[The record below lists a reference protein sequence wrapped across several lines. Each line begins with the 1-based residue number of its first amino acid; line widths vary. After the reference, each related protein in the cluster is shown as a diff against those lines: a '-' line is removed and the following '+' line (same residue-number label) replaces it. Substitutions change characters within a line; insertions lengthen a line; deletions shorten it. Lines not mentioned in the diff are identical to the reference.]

1 MCGPRAWRAMEEEA
15 KGMTSDELRMTND
28 KGDLKHRTKR
38 FAVDIMVFCSRL
50 PSKPE
55 FGVVRNQLMRCGSSV
70 GANYRAACRSRS
82 RNDFIAKLSIVEEE
96 ADESVYW
103 MEILEELGMKQDQ
116 ELQRLKDEANQLIA
130 IVVASKKTAREN
142 VE

>member
-1 MCGPRAWRAMEEEA
+1 
-15 KGMTSDELRMTND
+15 
-28 KGDLKHRTKR
+28 
-38 FAVDIMVFCSRL
+38 
-50 PSKPE
+50 
-55 FGVVRNQLMRCGSSV
+55 
-70 GANYRAACRSRS
+70 
-82 RNDFIAKLSIVEEE
+82 VEEE

-103 MEILEELGMKQDQ
+103 MEILEELGMKRNQ